1 MNLPNKITMVR
12 MGLIPFFVASY
23 LCLTPNSV
31 IPALLF
37 IIASV
42 TDFLDGHIARSR
54 HLVTTFGKF
63 MDPLAD
69 KALTL
74 SAFILLVDGGQI
86 ASWVVVIIV
95 VRELMIT
102 GFRTIAVSNGV
113 TIAASIWG
121 KYKTTFQMLAIIVLL
136 MENNWLSFLRP
147 FPVAN
152 VLVALAVIFTIFSGV
167 DYLWKNREILDL
179 QNM

>member
-23 LCLTPNSV
+23 LYLTPNSV

-74 SAFILLVDGGQI
+74 SAFILLVGGGQI

-136 MENNWLSFLRP
+136 MENNWLSFLKQ

-152 VLVALAVIFTIFSGV
+152 VLLALAVIFTILSGV

>member
-23 LCLTPNSV
+23 LYLTPNSV

-74 SAFILLVDGGQI
+74 SAFILLVGGGQI

-95 VRELMIT
+95 LRELMIT

-136 MENNWLSFLRP
+136 MENNWLSFLRS

-152 VLVALAVIFTIFSGV
+152 VLVALAVIFTILSGV

>member
-23 LCLTPNSV
+23 LYLTPNSV

-74 SAFILLVDGGQI
+74 SAFILLVGGGQI

-136 MENNWLSFLRP
+136 MENNWLSFLRS

-152 VLVALAVIFTIFSGV
+152 VLVALAVIFTILSGV

>member
-1 MNLPNKITMVR
+1 
-12 MGLIPFFVASY
+12 
-23 LCLTPNSV
+23 
-31 IPALLF
+31 
-37 IIASV
+37 
-42 TDFLDGHIARSR
+42 
-54 HLVTTFGKF
+54 

-74 SAFILLVDGGQI
+74 SAFILLVGGGQI

-152 VLVALAVIFTIFSGV
+152 VLVALAVIFTILSGV

>member
-23 LCLTPNSV
+23 LYLTPNSV

-74 SAFILLVDGGQI
+74 SAFILLVGGGQI

-136 MENNWLSFLRP
+136 MENNWLCFLRP

-152 VLVALAVIFTIFSGV
+152 VLVALAVIFTILSGV

>member
-23 LCLTPNSV
+23 LYLTPHSV

-74 SAFILLVDGGQI
+74 SAFILLVGGGQI

-136 MENNWLSFLRP
+136 MENNWLSFLRL

-152 VLVALAVIFTIFSGV
+152 VLVALAVIFTILSGV

>member
-23 LCLTPNSV
+23 LYLTPNSV

-74 SAFILLVDGGQI
+74 SAFILLVGGGQI
-86 ASWVVVIIV
+86 ASCYMFWRSRIS
-95 VRELMIT
+95 R
-102 GFRTIAVSNGV
+102 FFHR
-113 TIAASIWG
+113 
-121 KYKTTFQMLAIIVLL
+121 
-136 MENNWLSFLRP
+136 
-147 FPVAN
+147 
-152 VLVALAVIFTIFSGV
+152 
-167 DYLWKNREILDL
+167 
-179 QNM
+179 

>member
-74 SAFILLVDGGQI
+74 SAFILLVGGGQI

-147 FPVAN
+147 YPVAN
-152 VLVALAVIFTIFSGV
+152 VLVALAVIFTILSGV

>member
-23 LCLTPNSV
+23 LYLTPNSV

-74 SAFILLVDGGQI
+74 SAFILLVGGGQI

-136 MENNWLSFLRP
+136 MENNWLSFLRL

-152 VLVALAVIFTIFSGV
+152 VLVALAVIFTILSGV